1 MLAAG
6 QSSRMGSNKLL
17 LTLGNKT
24 LIEHAVR
31 NALDSS
37 IDEVIV
43 VVGHQAERV
52 KDVVPELDRVMLV
65 NNPSYKDGM
74 SSSIRS
80 GLAKVSRSSE
90 AVVIL
95 LADQPFVNSRIIN
108 ALIDKFKDSGVDIV
122 ASRYMGEPRNPM
134 LFSRSLFPAIA
145 RLEGDRGARD
155 LAVAGEWKVEF
166 VDLDIDD
173 YLRDLDTPADVQS
186 ARTLLG
192 KMD

>member
-17 LTLGNKT
+17 LTLGDKT

-31 NALDSS
+31 NALDSR

-65 NNPSYKDGM
+65 NNPSYKNGM

-122 ASRYMGEPRNPM
+122 ASRYMGEPRNPI

-155 LAVAGEWKVEF
+155 LAVGGKWKVEF
-166 VDLDIDD
+166 VDLDTGD

-186 ARTLLG
+186 ARTLSG